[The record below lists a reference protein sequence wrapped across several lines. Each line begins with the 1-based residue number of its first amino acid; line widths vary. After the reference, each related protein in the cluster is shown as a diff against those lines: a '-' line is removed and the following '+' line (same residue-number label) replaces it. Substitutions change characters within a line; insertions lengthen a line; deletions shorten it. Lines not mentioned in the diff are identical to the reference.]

1 MAMIFSNQSSSEG
14 RLRGRGGGVWSL
26 LANTFTNCVMFGP
39 DGCCANGSFDVSLMM
54 SRAGQIM
61 ISHLNGNFF
70 AIAMRKADARTFSR
84 TANVPTAPMLT
95 TPNLDNCLAINAG

>member
-1 MAMIFSNQSSSEG
+1 MIFISQSPSEG
-14 RLRGRGGGVWSL
+14 RLRGRGGGAWSR

-39 DGCCANGSFDVSLMM
+39 DGCCANRSFDASLMM

-61 ISHLNGNFF
+61 ISHLNGNLF
-70 AIAMRKADARTFSR
+70 AIATRRADSLTFSG
-84 TANVPTAPMLT
+84 TTNVPTAPMLT